1 MIKAIAL
8 KLKAFRFKLLY
19 ETVFYYIK
27 HLYRKFEKDHIW
39 VLSSGIAFNIVLCI
53 IPFNLILITVLGI
66 YLESSDTI
74 EKFSRYL
81 EGILPFVDTFKAKF
95 IAYLVD
101 RVREITSYTFIT
113 GAIGIGGLLWLM
125 SGLFSSMRDVLNRIY
140 NVEDNIN
147 FLIGKL
153 RDFVLIIITLVLF
166 LLSFSLTS
174 GFQIIQD
181 YSKRIFGV
189 VITFNIFETIVPI
202 LVSFM
207 ITFSLF
213 YVLYAFVPNIKF
225 PRKAVIFSSFYASIF
240 FEILKYFFTLYVLNF
255 SNFGKV
261 YGAYA
266 TLVIILFW
274 LYYMSV
280 VFVVGA
286 ALGQIYTEKNNL
298 KFPHIKKH
306 KSKFYGTAKVIQ
318 ND

>member
-81 EGILPFVDTFKAKF
+81 EGILPFVDTFKTKF

-125 SGLFSSMRDVLNRIY
+125 SGLFSSMRDVLNKIY

-174 GFQIIQD
+174 GFQIIKD
-181 YSKRIFGV
+181 YSQRIFGV

-202 LVSFM
+202 LLSFI

-225 PRKAVIFSSFYASIF
+225 PRKSIVFSSFYASIF

-286 ALGQIYTEKNNL
+286 ALGQIYMEKNNL
-298 KFPHIKKH
+298 KFPLIKKH

>member
-8 KLKAFRFKLLY
+8 KLKAFRFRIVY

-27 HLYRKFEKDHIW
+27 HLYKKFEKDHIW
-39 VLSSGIAFNIVLCI
+39 VLSSGVAFNIVLCI
-53 IPFNLILITVLGI
+53 IPFNLILFTVLGI

-74 EKFSRYL
+74 EKFSQYL
-81 EGILPFVDTFKAKF
+81 EGILPFVDTFKTKF

-101 RVREITSYTFIT
+101 RVKEIASYTFIT
-113 GAIGIGGLLWLM
+113 GAIGVGGLLWLM
-125 SGLFSSMRDVLNRIY
+125 SGLFGAMRDVLNKIY

-181 YSKRIFGV
+181 FSKRIFGV
-189 VITFNIFETIVPI
+189 VITFSIFETFVPI
-202 LVSFM
+202 LVSFV

-213 YVLYAFVPNIKF
+213 YILYAFVPNIKF
-225 PRKAVIFSSFYASIF
+225 PKKAVVFSTLYASVF

-255 SNFGKV
+255 SNYGKV
-261 YGAYA
+261 YGVYA
-266 TLVIILFW
+266 ALVVILLW
-274 LYYMSV
+274 LYYISV
-280 VFVVGA
+280 IFVVGA
-286 ALGQIYTEKNNL
+286 ALGKIYMDKNNL
-298 KFPHIKKH
+298 KFPLVKKH
-306 KSKFYGTAKVIQ
+306 NSKFYGTAKVIQ